1 MQSIWNY
8 VENQALVNWK
18 EHCHRV
24 ERYEEGTKFIREG
37 LNELGLPGKSSVE
50 RLNKLKTFLGYT
62 NQQATDSLVIDA
74 KVVIARLIHHQHLEY
89 GLDIPEDDLQLLSEL
104 GLIKERLLSY
114 AEQWNRSLSPTGEER
129 TFGSRLW
136 TGAKVHIEEGQIA
149 YRDNGS
155 RMFIALPSPFAQYVS
170 KLFMG
175 VFDAAREIT
184 NYHNKY
190 EYVGRPAEAVGELI
204 KNGEPFFDKDL
215 YEVIIGRGYQVI
227 DEWTSNLLKQ
237 QRFKG
242 RKFNVKDFFNGCER
256 SSRATTL

>member
-8 VENQALVNWK
+8 VENQALLNWK
-18 EHCHRV
+18 EHCRRV
-24 ERYEEGTKFIREG
+24 ERYEEGTEFIREG
-37 LNELGLPGKSSVE
+37 LNELGLPGDSSVE

-62 NQQATDSLVIDA
+62 NQQAADSLVIDA
-74 KVVIARLIHHQHLEY
+74 KVVIARLIHQQHLEY

-129 TFGSRLW
+129 AFGSDLW
-136 TGAKVHIEEGQIA
+136 TGAKVHIQEGQIA

-155 RMFIALPSPFAQYVS
+155 RMFITLPSPFAQYVS

-184 NYHNKY
+184 DYHNKY
-190 EYVGRPAEAVGELI
+190 EYVGRPAEAAGELI
-204 KNGEPFFDKDL
+204 KSGELIFDKDL
-215 YEVIIGRGYQVI
+215 YEVIIGRAYRVI
-227 DEWTSNLLKQ
+227 DEWTSNLVEAQK
-237 QRFKG
+237 FK
-242 RKFNVKDFFNGCER
+242 KSQFQIDDFFNGVQ
-256 SSRATTL
+256 STL

>member
-8 VENQALVNWK
+8 IENEALANWK
-18 EHCHRV
+18 EHCRRV
-24 ERYEEGTKFIREG
+24 ERYEEGREFIREG
-37 LNELGLPGKSSVE
+37 LNELGGPGRSSVE

-62 NQQATDSLVIDA
+62 NQQAADSLVIDA
-74 KVVIARLIHHQHLEY
+74 KVVIARLIHHQRLEY
-89 GLDIPEDDLQLLSEL
+89 GLDIPEDDLQLLTEL
-104 GLIKERLLSY
+104 GHIKERLLCY

-129 TFGSRLW
+129 PFGSRLW
-136 TGAKVHIEEGQIA
+136 TGAKVHIEEGKLA

-155 RMFIALPSPFAQYVS
+155 RMFITLPNPFAQYVS

-190 EYVGRPAEAVGELI
+190 EYVGRTAEAVGELI
-204 KNGEPFFDKDL
+204 KSGEPFVDKEL
-215 YEVIIGRGYQVI
+215 YEVIIGSAYRVI

-237 QRFKG
+237 QSFKG
-242 RKFNVKDFFNGCER
+242 SKFNVEDFFN
-256 SSRATTL
+256 SYKPSL

>member
-1 MQSIWNY
+1 LCF
-8 VENQALVNWK
+8 A
-18 EHCHRV
+18 HCSVQYQRGFGDLINANR
-24 ERYEEGTKFIREG
+24 ESSLFI
-37 LNELGLPGKSSVE
+37 
-50 RLNKLKTFLGYT
+50 
-62 NQQATDSLVIDA
+62 QQGHA

-155 RMFIALPSPFAQYVS
+155 RMFITLPSPFAQYVS

-184 NYHNKY
+184 DYHNKY

-204 KNGEPFFDKDL
+204 KSGELFFDKDL
-215 YEVIIGRGYQVI
+215 YEVIIGRAYRVI
-227 DEWTSNLLKQ
+227 DEWTSNLVEAQK
-237 QRFKG
+237 FK
-242 RKFNVKDFFNGCER
+242 KSQFKIDDFFNGVQ
-256 SSRATTL
+256 STL

>member
-8 VENQALVNWK
+8 VENQALLNWK
-18 EHCHRV
+18 VHCRRV

-37 LNELGLPGKSSVE
+37 LNELGLPGKSSIE
-50 RLNKLKTFLGYT
+50 RLNKLKTILGYT
-62 NQQATDSLVIDA
+62 NQQAADSLVIDA

-155 RMFIALPSPFAQYVS
+155 RMFITLPSPFAQYVS

-184 NYHNKY
+184 SYHNKY

-204 KNGEPFFDKDL
+204 KSGELFFDKDL
-215 YEVIIGRGYQVI
+215 YEVIIGRAYRVI
-227 DEWTSNLLKQ
+227 DEWTSNLVEAQK
-237 QRFKG
+237 FK
-242 RKFNVKDFFNGCER
+242 KSQFKIDDFFNGVQ
-256 SSRATTL
+256 STL